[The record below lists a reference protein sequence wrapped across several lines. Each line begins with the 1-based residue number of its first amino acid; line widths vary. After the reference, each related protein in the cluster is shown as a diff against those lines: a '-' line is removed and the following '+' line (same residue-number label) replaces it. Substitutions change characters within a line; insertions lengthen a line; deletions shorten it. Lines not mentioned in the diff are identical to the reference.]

1 MRAVDII
8 EKKRDGGKLTNQE
21 IDFLLDGYQ
30 AGQVPDYQMSSFCM
44 AVFFRG
50 MEQDEL
56 VHFTRKMVE
65 SGDEIKFKNIK
76 KYLVDKHSTGGVG
89 DKTSISLAPIYAA
102 FDMGTAKLSGRGLG
116 HTGGTIDKFE
126 SIEGFRFA
134 ENVEDMEKLVND
146 TGIGLMGAAG
156 NIVPLD
162 KKIYALRD
170 VTGTVP
176 SNELIA
182 SSVISK
188 KLAVHADAIVL
199 DVKVGDGAF
208 MKTQEDARKLA
219 DRMLDIGKGFKRNV
233 VCILTDMDQ
242 PLGEAVGNSIEVIE
256 AIEMLKGRGP
266 KDYVELVETLAAEAL
281 ILRGDFKTLEEAKKK
296 VREVIASGKPLEH
309 LRAYVKA
316 CGGNPAIVDDYS
328 LLPTAK
334 NTKEVKAKK
343 GGHLARIHA
352 EEIGKAAM
360 VLGAGRAT
368 KDDVIDHAVGLYLKV
383 KVGQEVKEGEVIAV
397 IHYNNAKNLVQSE
410 EMIHSSLEWSTS
422 SVPPRNVILEIRR

>member
-8 EKKRDGGKLTNQE
+8 EKKRDGKKLSNEE

-30 AGQVPDYQMSSFCM
+30 KGEVPDYQMSSFCM
-44 AVFFRG
+44 ATFFKG

-126 SIEGFRFA
+126 SIANFRFA
-134 ENVEDMEKLVND
+134 ENVEDMENLVNN

-199 DVKVGDGAF
+199 DVKVGNGAF
-208 MKTQEDARKLA
+208 MKTIDDARVLA
-219 DRMLDIGKGFKRNV
+219 NRMLDIGKGFERNV

-242 PLGEAVGNSIEVIE
+242 PLGKAVGNSLEVIE
-256 AIEMLKGRGP
+256 AIEMLRGNGP
-266 KDYVELVETLAAEAL
+266 EDYTRLVETLAAEAL
-281 ILRGDFKTLEEAKKK
+281 ILRGDTKNKDEAMKM
-296 VREVIASGKPLEH
+296 VQEMVASGKPLEH
-309 LRAYVKA
+309 LRMYIEA
-316 CGGNPAIVDDYS
+316 CGGDPKIVDDYK

-334 NTKEVKAKK
+334 NVAEVRAQRA
-343 GGHLARIHA
+343 GYISRIMA
-352 EEIGKAAM
+352 EDIGKAAM

-368 KDDVIDHAVGLYLKV
+368 KDDVIDHAVGLILEM
-383 KVGQEVKEGEVIAV
+383 KVGDQVSEGDVIATV
-397 IHYNNAKNLVQSE
+397 HYNDDSHLDSSIK
-410 EMIHSSLEWSTS
+410 MIHDSIVWSDS
-422 SVPPRNVILEIRR
+422 KVEKRNVILEIKR

>member
-8 EKKRDGGKLTNQE
+8 EKKRDGNKLTNQE

-30 AGQVPDYQMSSFCM
+30 AGKVPDYQMSSFCM

-102 FDMGTAKLSGRGLG
+102 FGMGTAKLSGRGLG

-126 SIEGFRFA
+126 AIAGFKFA

-219 DRMLDIGKGFKRNV
+219 DRMLDIGKGFDRNV

-266 KDYVELVETLAAEAL
+266 EDYVELVETLAAEAL
-281 ILRGDFKTLEEAKKK
+281 ILRGDFKTLEEAKKH
-296 VREVIASGKPLEH
+296 VREVVASGKPLEH

-316 CGGNPAIVDDYS
+316 CGGNPEIVDNYK

-334 NTKEVKAKK
+334 NTIEVKAQKS
-343 GGHLARIHA
+343 GYVARIHA

-383 KVGQEVKEGEVIAV
+383 KVGHQVKQGDVIAV
-397 IHYNNAKNLVQSE
+397 IHYNDAKNLDNSTR
-410 EMIHSSLEWSTS
+410 MIHEAIDWSEK
-422 SVPPRNVILEIRR
+422 SVPKRSVILEIRR

>member
-1 MRAVDII
+1 MRVVDII
-8 EKKRDGGKLTNQE
+8 EKKRDGKKLSNEE

-30 AGQVPDYQMSSFCM
+30 KGEVPDYQVSSFCM
-44 AVFFRG
+44 AIFFKG

-116 HTGGTIDKFE
+116 HTGGTIDKLEAIANFK
-126 SIEGFRFA
+126 FA
-134 ENVEDMEKLVND
+134 ENVEDMEALVNN

-176 SNELIA
+176 SIELIA

-199 DVKVGDGAF
+199 DVKVGNGAF
-208 MKTQEDARKLA
+208 MKTLEDARLLA
-219 DRMLDIGKGFKRNV
+219 DRMLDIGKGFQRNI

-242 PLGEAVGNSIEVIE
+242 PLGKAVGNSLEVIE
-256 AIEMLKGRGP
+256 AIEMLRGNGP
-266 KDYVELVETLAAEAL
+266 KDYTELVEVLAAEAL
-281 ILRGDFKTLEEAKKK
+281 ILRGDTKNKDEAIKM
-296 VREVIASGKPLEH
+296 VQDMVASGRPLEN
-309 LRAYVKA
+309 LRMYIKA
-316 CGGNPAIVDDYS
+316 CGGDPLIVDDYK

-334 NTKEVKAKK
+334 NIFEVKAERS
-343 GGHLARIHA
+343 GSVARIMA
-352 EEIGKAAM
+352 EDIGKAAM

-368 KDDVIDHAVGLYLKV
+368 KDDVIDHAVGLILEM
-383 KVGQEVKEGEVIAV
+383 KVGQVINEGDVIATV
-397 IHYNNAKNLVQSE
+397 HYNSDSQLETSIK
-410 EMIHSSLEWSTS
+410 MIHESIEWSDQNIDE
-422 SVPPRNVILEIRR
+422 RNVILEIKR